1 MKAWVLD
8 SVGNIELKDIDKP
21 EARQGYVVVKVAAA
35 GICGSDIPRIYKD
48 GAHNMPLVPGH
59 EFSGTVVD
67 AVDADKTWIG
77 KRVGIFPLIPCKQCG
92 PCMDRKYEMCRSY
105 NYLGSRCDGGFAEYV
120 SVPVWNLIEI
130 PDGVALD
137 QAAMLEPLAVS
148 VHAIRQFVNEGIDI
162 KDKNIVI
169 CGLGTIG
176 LMLLMFITELVDDMS
191 RVYVI
196 GSKESQ
202 KEKAILLGVLEDNY
216 VDGKSE
222 DVIEWAQK
230 NMAGGADIYYEC
242 VGTNKTISDG
252 INMVKPGGF
261 LQLIGNPASDMT
273 FDKNT
278 YWKILRNQIT
288 VKGTWNSS
296 FTGREDDDWH
306 YVIERLAKGTLPV
319 NQLITGRYDMESF
332 RYGLELMRDKSADY
346 IKILLEP

>member
-1 MKAWVLD
+1 M
-8 SVGNIELKDIDKP
+8 
-21 EARQGYVVVKVAAA
+21 
-35 GICGSDIPRIYKD
+35 
-48 GAHNMPLVPGH
+48 
-59 EFSGTVVD
+59 
-67 AVDADKTWIG
+67 
-77 KRVGIFPLIPCKQCG
+77 
-92 PCMDRKYEMCRSY
+92 
-105 NYLGSRCDGGFAEYV
+105 

-130 PDGVALD
+130 PEGVSLD

-148 VHAIRQFVNEGIDI
+148 VHAIRQFVDEGIDI
-162 KDKNIVI
+162 KNKNIVI

-196 GSKESQ
+196 GSKEAQ
-202 KEKAILLGVLEDNY
+202 REKAILLGVPEDNY
-216 VDGKSE
+216 IDGKSE
-222 DVIEWAQK
+222 YVIEWAHK
-230 NMAGGADIYYEC
+230 NIVGGADIYYEC

-261 LQLIGNPASDMT
+261 LQLIGNPASDMS

-296 FTGREDDDWH
+296 FTGSEDDDWH
-306 YVIERLAKGTLPV
+306 YVIDRLSTGSPPV
-319 NQLITGRYDMESF
+319 SQLITGRYSMESF
-332 RYGLELMRDKSADY
+332 RDGLELMRDKSADY